1 VTVIPPL
8 PLTIEVPTTTSPA
21 RVAFAFADSRSGDGR
36 RHSIAIGIQP
46 RQVSLPGAVRYGPAR
61 DGQPG
66 LRRAL
71 LVSDVLRDFPW
82 AKDEPDQDID
92 FCIEAGDSVESISA
106 LRMIEETARHAGH
119 AAILRELTDGA
130 IGQ

>member
-1 VTVIPPL
+1 VDRK
-8 PLTIEVPTTTSPA
+8 VPTTTSPA

-46 RQVSLPGAVRYGPAR
+46 RQVSAPGAVRYDPAR
-61 DGQPG
+61 DGQAPG
-66 LRRAL
+66 PHRAL
-71 LVSDVLRDFPW
+71 LVSDVLRGGPIDFPW

-92 FCIEAGDSVESISA
+92 FRVEAGDSVESINA
-106 LRMIEETARHAGH
+106 LSMIEETARHAGH
-119 AAILRELTDGA
+119 TDILRELTDGA